1 MSYNFSK
8 EEIVKALETAKSIT
22 GAARLMGVSY
32 NAFARLAKKY
42 NCYITNQAGKGIPRK
57 NPRSVTREILDLVFQ
72 NKHYYTAYKLKGYL
86 FNFGL
91 KEKRCECCGLSEW
104 MGKEIPLE
112 LHHKNGNHHDNAW
125 DNLQILCPN
134 CHGQTE
140 HYRGANKVSYK
151 DKKAKVIELTEEEQN
166 ILYVA
171 KEEAEKQKKKLAKT
185 YNKCLTCGNDFETNN
200 KRTKFCSVA
209 CMTKYNSRHIPS
221 KEDFIE
227 IIKKCSSVTQLARYY
242 NMSDNGI
249 KRWIKKY
256 DIDIAEYGYRKLK
269 VKNNKGIFSNTHR

>member
-1 MSYNFSK
+1 M
-8 EEIVKALETAKSIT
+8 
-22 GAARLMGVSY
+22 
-32 NAFARLAKKY
+32 
-42 NCYITNQAGKGIPRK
+42 
-57 NPRSVTREILDLVFQ
+57 
-72 NKHYYTAYKLKGYL
+72 L
-86 FNFGL
+86 FDIA
-91 KEKRCECCGLSEW
+91 S
-104 MGKEIPLE
+104 
-112 LHHKNGNHHDNAW
+112 
-125 DNLQILCPN
+125 CPN

-151 DKKAKVIELTEEEQN
+151 DKKAKVIKLNEEEQN
-166 ILYVA
+166 ILYAA

-185 YNKCLTCGNDFETNN
+185 YNKCLACGNDFETNN

-227 IIKKCSSVTQLARYY
+227 IIKKRSSVMQLARYY

-256 DIDIAEYGYRKLK
+256 NIDIADYGYRKLK
-269 VKNNKGIFSNTHR
+269 VKSNKGIFSNTHK